1 MAYKLIDEIYCPYT
15 RSKRKEF
22 ICDTDADVANLPK
35 SCAGSTALVVESGKY
50 FMVNA
55 SGEWAEFGGN

>member
-1 MAYKLIDEIYCPYT
+1 MAYKLIDETYCPYV
-15 RSKRKEF
+15 REMRKEF
-22 ICDTDADVANLPK
+22 ICDTDADIAKLPK
-35 SCAGSTALVVESGKY
+35 CCAGSTALVVESGKY